1 MIGCL
6 NACVFVNSSILSSLA
21 ALCKS
26 VVKLFV
32 IVVVKGVVRREAG
45 KEAGNLTCSEKIVA
59 RKQVV
64 PLFSLAL
71 IIALATDAGS
81 AWCPDCCPPRD
92 HKIKKIK
99 N

>member
-6 NACVFVNSSILSSLA
+6 SACVIVNSSILSSLA

-32 IVVVKGVVRREAG
+32 IVVVKGIFRREAG
-45 KEAGNLTCSEKIVA
+45 KEVGNLTCSEKIFA

-64 PLFSLAL
+64 PVFSLAL

-81 AWCPDCCPPRD
+81 ALFPDCCHPRD